1 MASTV
6 DMTPVRSSNI
16 RAIGYDEETATLV
29 VQFLDGS
36 VYNYY
41 EVDEEV
47 YHQMLIA
54 PSKGKFLWREVRDVY
69 EYERVR

>member
-1 MASTV
+1 MIQV
-6 DMTPVRSSNI
+6 DMTPVRSSNVDS
-16 RAIGYDEETATLV
+16 IGYDEETATLV

-41 EVDEEV
+41 EVPDEV
-47 YHQMLIA
+47 FHDFLLA
-54 PSKGKFLWREVRDVY
+54 SSKGKFLWREIRDVY